1 MVRQHYA
8 LFYNSFLYLMVCF
21 FGNKHINPL
30 LYSHHLLIHSQS
42 LLKYDFKIEQ
52 DLI

>member
-1 MVRQHYA
+1 MVKQHCA
-8 LFYNSFLYLMVCF
+8 LFYNFFLYWMVYF
-21 FGNKHINPL
+21 FVKKQIIPL
-30 LYSHHLLIHSQS
+30 SYSHHLLIHSQS